1 MTFPP
6 MKPLPII
13 ITAVITVAG
22 CLCFKTKADE
32 PGNLY
37 LHQADSFLAAMPE
50 NLQKHQAAAV
60 RMAMAEKNGMLQQIR
75 ESRNTPPK
83 LPNGV
88 TITQIS
94 PNLTIFRSG
103 PQPVS
108 PPPQL
113 IYLHGGGWA
122 FGSINS
128 CSVFCA
134 ALALNGIT
142 VMAVDYRLA
151 PEHRFP
157 TPLNDCISAVKT
169 ALGNLGKWQCNSIS
183 IGGDSAGGN
192 LAISTAL
199 SFPENTFSTLVTFYP
214 VTKAYTDNSYS
225 WKQFS
230 TGFGLDSELME
241 AFNQAY
247 TDNPHNPLVSPAEA
261 SDTDLQKLPPTLI
274 VAAERDILKDQGQA
288 FATRLQ
294 KLGKEVEY
302 SLIPGSVHLFITV
315 DGQTAAFNHSV
326 SIASRFI
333 TSHNPQATPQ

>member
-1 MTFPP
+1 

-13 ITAVITVAG
+13 ITAVITLAG

-75 ESRNTPPK
+75 ESRNTPPT

-108 PPPQL
+108 PTPLL

-142 VMAVDYRLA
+142 VLAVDYRLA

-199 SFPENTFSTLVTFYP
+199 SFPENTFSTLVNFYP

-274 VAAERDILKDQGQA
+274 VAAERDILKDQG
-288 FATRLQ
+288 
-294 KLGKEVEY
+294 
-302 SLIPGSVHLFITV
+302 
-315 DGQTAAFNHSV
+315 HSPPV
-326 SIASRFI
+326 FKSSAKR
-333 TSHNPQATPQ
+333 

>member
-1 MTFPP
+1 
-6 MKPLPII
+6 
-13 ITAVITVAG
+13 
-22 CLCFKTKADE
+22 
-32 PGNLY
+32 
-37 LHQADSFLAAMPE
+37 
-50 NLQKHQAAAV
+50 
-60 RMAMAEKNGMLQQIR
+60 
-75 ESRNTPPK
+75 
-83 LPNGV
+83 
-88 TITQIS
+88 
-94 PNLTIFRSG
+94 
-103 PQPVS
+103 
-108 PPPQL
+108 
-113 IYLHGGGWA
+113 
-122 FGSINS
+122 
-128 CSVFCA
+128 
-134 ALALNGIT
+134 
-142 VMAVDYRLA
+142 MAVDYRLA